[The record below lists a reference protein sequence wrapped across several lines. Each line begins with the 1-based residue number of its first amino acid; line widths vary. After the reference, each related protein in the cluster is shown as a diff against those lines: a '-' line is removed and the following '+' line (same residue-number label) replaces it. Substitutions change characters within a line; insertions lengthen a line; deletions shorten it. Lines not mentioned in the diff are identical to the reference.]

1 MTALSIPALIAAGC
15 SGQTS
20 DIAYTED
27 DRIIVDFWY
36 ALGGSAGEAVE
47 AMADDFNESQDDIYV
62 QANYQGSYEEALT
75 QIRQLAGTPDAPAL
89 MQVFEVGT
97 RYMIDSGFAEPMQ
110 TFIDEDGFDVSTLE
124 ENILSYYQYEDE
136 LYSMPFNTS
145 NALMFYNKDLFEEA
159 GLDPEDPP
167 QTFSEV
173 QEYAE
178 QLTDGDTYGFSLLIY
193 GWFIE
198 QLLANQGA
206 ELVNEE
212 NGRAGDPSET
222 FINGEEGLAIY
233 TWIEEMIADGTLGNF
248 GRTWDDI
255 RAAFIA
261 EDVAMYLDST
271 AATYDNIT
279 SPDFE
284 VGTAAIPHPDGQD
297 PEGVI
302 VGGASVWMMADIP
315 EEIQE
320 AAWEFV
326 KYTVQP
332 DVQAEWSA
340 ATGYFPVHTDAYNE
354 PVLEELY
361 GEFPQFLTSVEQL
374 QNTTPSPATQGALMD
389 AFPEVREQIMISL
402 ERMHEG
408 MSAEDALNELESE
421 INAIIN

>member
-1 MTALSIPALIAAGC
+1 
-15 SGQTS
+15 
-20 DIAYTED
+20 
-27 DRIIVDFWY
+27 
-36 ALGGSAGEAVE
+36 
-47 AMADDFNESQDDIYV
+47 
-62 QANYQGSYEEALT
+62 
-75 QIRQLAGTPDAPAL
+75 

-222 FINGEEGLAIY
+222 FINGEEG
-233 TWIEEMIADGTLGNF
+233 
-248 GRTWDDI
+248 
-255 RAAFIA
+255 
-261 EDVAMYLDST
+261 
-271 AATYDNIT
+271 
-279 SPDFE
+279 SPFTR
-284 VGTAAIPHPDGQD
+284 GL
-297 PEGVI
+297 
-302 VGGASVWMMADIP
+302 
-315 EEIQE
+315 
-320 AAWEFV
+320 
-326 KYTVQP
+326 KK
-332 DVQAEWSA
+332 
-340 ATGYFPVHTDAYNE
+340 
-354 PVLEELY
+354 
-361 GEFPQFLTSVEQL
+361 
-374 QNTTPSPATQGALMD
+374 
-389 AFPEVREQIMISL
+389 
-402 ERMHEG
+402 
-408 MSAEDALNELESE
+408 
-421 INAIIN
+421 